1 MKIFVTYIS
10 TVFLVLWVNVTC
22 GQLVIGESSGITV
35 TSGTSLYI
43 GTDLYI
49 KSDNSGTGHL
59 ADQNSSSDINITGSV
74 TIERYLT
81 QDGWHNISA
90 PLDNLESDLITGTD
104 LIFYYDE
111 TIIQNDWNFGWVM
124 YDGPLDVMRGYD
136 VFLPS
141 TITANYF
148 DNSSS
153 HLNSGLYS
161 IGVTKTDPANGEVES
176 RKGWNLLGNPY
187 VSPVDWLHPTA
198 WDKSDINDAV
208 YIWDPSNNNYTI
220 FLGGSSP
227 TGINGGTRYVPSSQ
241 GFWVQAI
248 QDGTVSVSNPARV
261 GKSNGTPGYYKGSNN
276 EIRIIAK
283 SNGYRDETL
292 IRTIDGASEEFDFNL
307 DASKLFTRHDSVPQV
322 YSISNNNLL
331 AVNTIAQISD
341 SMIIDL
347 SLSGNFSGMYQL
359 EFNYDIDDV
368 IFLYDKYEQEF
379 YELHDGVLLHF
390 EHHETILDNRF
401 ALYFNVDTKF
411 MENVTSEPFRV
422 AANGSVIKIM
432 RNISDYQIG
441 KIRKNVPNG
450 KRELIFV

>member
-208 YIWDPSNNNYTI
+208 YIWIKSYRNQWGYPICTFKSGILGSGYSGWHGIGVEPGTSWQIKRYT
-220 FLGGSSP
+220 
-227 TGINGGTRYVPSSQ
+227 
-241 GFWVQAI
+241 
-248 QDGTVSVSNPARV
+248 RV
-261 GKSNGTPGYYKGSNN
+261 
-276 EIRIIAK
+276 
-283 SNGYRDETL
+283 L
-292 IRTIDGASEEFDFNL
+292 
-307 DASKLFTRHDSVPQV
+307 
-322 YSISNNNLL
+322 
-331 AVNTIAQISD
+331 
-341 SMIIDL
+341 
-347 SLSGNFSGMYQL
+347 
-359 EFNYDIDDV
+359 
-368 IFLYDKYEQEF
+368 
-379 YELHDGVLLHF
+379 
-390 EHHETILDNRF
+390 
-401 ALYFNVDTKF
+401 
-411 MENVTSEPFRV
+411 
-422 AANGSVIKIM
+422 
-432 RNISDYQIG
+432 
-441 KIRKNVPNG
+441 
-450 KRELIFV
+450 